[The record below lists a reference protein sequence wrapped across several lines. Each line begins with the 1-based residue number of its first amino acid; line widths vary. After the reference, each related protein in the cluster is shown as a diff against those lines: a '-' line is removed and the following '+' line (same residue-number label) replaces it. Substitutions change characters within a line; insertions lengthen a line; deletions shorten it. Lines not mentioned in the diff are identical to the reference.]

1 MLVAYLLP
9 SERLNVHLES
19 IIPVEV
25 PLLLK
30 KTNCNSFEVK
40 WTCLLCFC
48 HGRGGFTQLK
58 FIFVCAGRSG
68 SVILPAGSASC
79 LCSVDRCNWRK
90 SDGHLLNFTSCN
102 LSPNGQESLME
113 RVGEGWEW
121 KDIGKKNC
129 LGCKMG
135 PFINNNGSSCIPT
148 GGGDSWN
155 FYISKGASKAAETGH
170 FVSPDPIREQWS
182 MRPAEKMPEWGKGAT

>member
-1 MLVAYLLP
+1 MRSTHSL
-9 SERLNVHLES
+9 R
-19 IIPVEV
+19 
-25 PLLLK
+25 
-30 KTNCNSFEVK
+30 
-40 WTCLLCFC
+40 FC
-48 HGRGGFTQLK
+48 HSSGGFTQLEL
-58 FIFVCAGRSG
+58 IFVSARLSG
-68 SVILPAGSASC
+68 SVVLPAGSASC
-79 LCSVDRCNWRK
+79 LCSLDRCNWRK

-102 LSPNGQESLME
+102 LSPNAQESLMG

-121 KDIGKKNC
+121 KDIEKKNC